1 MFLVRMIFNTL
12 PHARFCLYSWPQ
24 RECWQRTRA
33 CRQEATLLPYVNTFK
48 FLLPLLLIIYMGE
61 GDNLLKIK
69 RDKEES
75 EKPPL
80 TRGNTQFTTQ
90 SRKLLTVKG
99 RKAINYCTWT
109 GGKARACWATRI
121 YGCPPCNSG
130 ICKHATHS
138 DGDTERHMRPRSPF
152 STTYRRHLLHQL
164 IQSYCAIC
172 KEYDRGVAMWLGC
185 SVIKWHHGQHSSHCH
200 VFLLINS

>member
-1 MFLVRMIFNTL
+1 MQTGANVFGKNDLQHPAPKPRRLGFASTPDPRENPGSGPGLQAGGL
-12 PHARFCLYSWPQ
+12 PPSVL
-24 RECWQRTRA
+24 
-33 CRQEATLLPYVNTFK
+33 NTFTV
-48 FLLPLLLIIYMGE
+48 LLPLLLITYMGG

-69 RDKEES
+69 RYKEES

-121 YGCPPCNSG
+121 HGHPRCNSG
-130 ICKHATHS
+130 VCKHATYS
-138 DGDTERHMRPRSPF
+138 DGDTEQHMRPRCPF
-152 STTYRRHLLHQL
+152 SL
-164 IQSYCAIC
+164 
-172 KEYDRGVAMWLGC
+172 
-185 SVIKWHHGQHSSHCH
+185 
-200 VFLLINS
+200 N